1 MNQRTYNDEID
12 LREYID
18 VVLRRWKSILL
29 IAFGLTAIALIYSL
43 MQEPAY
49 EAKAIILMRGSSTA
63 IPAKFAGLASVFGV
77 NQQGMGINIDDLMKI
92 VKSRSVAEK
101 ALEDLKLAKRIKGWD
116 NPNIKRSSLISATS
130 GMIKQPKVSNNIV
143 EIAAETNDPQLSA
156 DIANGFVS
164 ALSYYWN
171 ELNYTEAQKKIK
183 YIDSA
188 LPKVEKDLSVTEEKL
203 KLTPRSFTGYSIAG
217 QGGVQRDYEIYNS
230 VYIMLRK
237 EREAAK
243 LEASKEIPPFSI
255 VDYAEK
261 PLLKS
266 KPKTVLNIIVGL
278 VFGVISGV
286 FIAFFQE
293 YWDKSSRS

>member
-1 MNQRTYNDEID
+1 MNQHNYNDEID
-12 LREYID
+12 LREYIG
-18 VVLRRWKSILL
+18 VILRRWKSILL
-29 IAFGLTAIALIYSL
+29 VAVGFTAIALIYCL

-49 EAKAIILMRGSSTA
+49 EAKATILMRGSSTP

-77 NQQGMGINIDDLMKI
+77 SQQGMGINIDDLMNI

-101 ALEDLKLAKRIKGWD
+101 VLDDLKLTQRIKGWD
-116 NPNIKRSSLISATS
+116 NPKAKRSSLISATS
-130 GMIKQPKVSNNIV
+130 GMIKKPKATNNIF
-143 EIAAETNDPQLSA
+143 EIVAETNDPQLSA

-171 ELNYTEAQKKIK
+171 ELNYSEAQKKVK

-188 LPKVEKDLSVTEEKL
+188 LPEVERDLQVTEEKL

-217 QGGVQRDYEIYNS
+217 QGGVQRDYEVYNS

-266 KPKTVLNIIVGL
+266 KPKTKLIVIVGL
-278 VFGVISGV
+278 VFGVLSGA

-293 YWDKSSRS
+293 YWEKSSRR